1 MQKVFRIQINS
12 QRRLKT
18 YQKGLIQQVINNNKK
33 YKNRTTNKYLK
44 NKSIQQKTIYNIYKM
59 SKHM

>member
-1 MQKVFRIQINS
+1 MQNVFRIQINS

-44 NKSIQQKTIYNIYKM
+44 NKSIKKNNIRHIYDV
-59 SKHM
+59 

>member
-1 MQKVFRIQINS
+1 MQNVFRIQINS

-44 NKSIQQKTIYNIYKM
+44 NKFIQQKNNIQ
-59 SKHM
+59 HI